1 MNGER
6 VHDSPMMMSDAIA
19 VGSAERVLA
28 DPTTPWWAEHCSR
41 YAYAARHVSGARVLD
56 VASGAGFGARML
68 ADAGASYTVG
78 CDLSPEALRQS
89 RADFGRPGLT
99 FVPADA
105 TMLPFLD
112 HAFDVVVSFET
123 LEHLVERDRF
133 ITELHRV
140 LKPRGTLFLSTPNYA
155 ITRAYA
161 RNPFH
166 LHEYMRDELAD
177 VLQRTFDDVTL
188 YGQDLSA
195 RYRVAPFLPGHD
207 APRSAFDRVRLLTW
221 KVCNRLPFAIR
232 EFVSSALLGRSFYP
246 SSADY
251 VFGADFSRAH
261 VLLAVCRRS

>member
-1 MNGER
+1 MIAEA
-6 VHDSPMMMSDAIA
+6 VA

-41 YAYAARHVSGARVLD
+41 YAFAARYVRGKRVLD
-56 VASGAGFGARML
+56 VASGAGFGTRML
-68 ADAGASYTVG
+68 ADAGACQTVG

-89 RADFGRPGLT
+89 RADFGGNGVT

-105 TMLPFLD
+105 TLLPFRD
-112 HAFDVVVSFET
+112 QAFDVAVSFET
-123 LEHLVERDRF
+123 IEHLVERDRF
-133 ITELHRV
+133 VAELRRV
-140 LKPRGTLFLSTPNYA
+140 LKPRGTLLLSTPNRA

-177 VLQRTFDDVTL
+177 ALKRAFDDVTL
-188 YGQDLSA
+188 YGQDVSD

-207 APRSAFDRVRLLTW
+207 APRSTFDRVRLLAW
-221 KVCNRLPFAIR
+221 KVCNRLPFAVK
-232 EFVSSALLGRSFYP
+232 ESLSTALLGRSFYP
-246 SSADY
+246 SSTDY
-251 VFGADFSRAH
+251 VFGPDTSRAH

>member
-1 MNGER
+1 MI
-6 VHDSPMMMSDAIA
+6 HDSPVTIPEAVA

-41 YAYAARHVSGARVLD
+41 YAYAARHVRGARVLD

-89 RADFGRPGLT
+89 RSDFGRDRLT
-99 FVPADA
+99 FVPGDA
-105 TMLPFLD
+105 TVLPFRD
-112 HAFDVVVSFET
+112 EAFDVVVSFET
-123 LEHLVERDRF
+123 IEHLVERNRF
-133 ITELHRV
+133 VTELRRV
-140 LKPRGTLFLSTPNYA
+140 LKPRGTLFLSTPNRA
-155 ITRAYA
+155 ITGAYA
-161 RNPFH
+161 RNPYH
-166 LHEYMRDELAD
+166 LHEYMRDELA
-177 VLQRTFDDVTL
+177 VTLRGSFDDVTL

-221 KVCNRLPFAIR
+221 KLCNRLPFAIK
-232 EFVSSALLGRSFYP
+232 ESLSTALLGRSFYP
-246 SSADY
+246 ASTDY
-251 VFGADFSRAH
+251 VFGPDCSRAH